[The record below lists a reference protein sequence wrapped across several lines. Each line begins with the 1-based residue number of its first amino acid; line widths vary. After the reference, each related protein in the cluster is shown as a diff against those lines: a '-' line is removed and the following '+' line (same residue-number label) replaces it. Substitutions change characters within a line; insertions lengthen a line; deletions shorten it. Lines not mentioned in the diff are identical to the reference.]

1 MDGQEKPTQDA
12 KAAKPADAG
21 AAAAVERESGI
32 RQHREDVIH
41 HDPLLDCLVELTR
54 IHGRPATRAALSAGL
69 PVPKTGMT
77 PMLLPRAAARAGFST
92 KAVRR
97 ALEKIDP
104 ALLPAILLLRDNE
117 ACVLLEW
124 SADKKTAL
132 LLFPDS
138 GQGSVVL
145 PLEELNA
152 RYTGVTIFCR
162 PQFRFDAR
170 APEIRKL
177 AQRHWFWGAFL
188 DQMGLYRDVLAAA
201 LLINVFALVMPLFSM
216 AVYDRVLPNFA
227 LETLWAMAIG
237 IVLVLVLDYTLRLMR
252 GHFIDL
258 ASARID
264 NDLSALIM
272 ERVLA
277 MHMKDKPASV
287 GSFASTLRSFES
299 LRDFL
304 ASATVT
310 ALIDLPFTLIFLALL
325 TWICWPLLIPVL
337 IGFVVMAVYGY
348 IIQHKMHELSEATY
362 RAGAL
367 RNSTLIES
375 LTALEAIKAHTAEGV
390 MQRKWESSTAF
401 LSQVNRQLRFLS
413 SSATNGA
420 LSIQM
425 FINVVLITIG
435 VYMVHGGKL
444 SMGALI
450 AGTML
455 AGRALAPLGQLV
467 GLLLQY
473 QGARLAL
480 THLETTMTQ
489 KTERSDE
496 SSFVHRPEMRGD
508 IELRDVHFAYGPK
521 MPEAMKGVTLKIKAG
536 EHVVVL
542 GRVGSG
548 KTTLHKLV
556 LGLYAPTK
564 GAVFLDGIDLRQLDP
579 ADVRRSVGYVA
590 QSCMLFYGTLREN
603 IAIGAPYADDR
614 AIVEAAR
621 IAGLS
626 EFVDRHPLGF
636 DMVIGERGETLS
648 GGQLQGVSIA
658 RAVLMNP
665 PILLLDEPTSSM
677 DFSSERD
684 LMKRL
689 GEFSKGKTM
698 IVVTHRSSLMEL
710 ASRIV
715 VLDDGVVVADGPR
728 EEVIE
733 ALRAGR
739 VGRAA

>member
-1 MDGQEKPTQDA
+1 MEKRPQGDTVAPGVTESSGADGKGFGLGE
-12 KAAKPADAG
+12 
-21 AAAAVERESGI
+21 
-32 RQHREDVIH
+32 HREDLLH
-41 HDPLLDCLVELTR
+41 HDPLLDCLVELSR
-54 IHGRPATRAALSAGL
+54 IHGRPNTRASLSAGL
-69 PVPKTGMT
+69 PVAKSGLT
-77 PMLLPRAAARAGFST
+77 PALLPRAAARAGLTS

-97 ALEKIDP
+97 AADKIDS
-104 ALLPAILLLRDNE
+104 ALLPAILLLRDNQ
-117 ACVLLEW
+117 ACLLLEW
-124 SADKKTAL
+124 SSDRSSAL
-132 LLFPDS
+132 LLFPES
-138 GQGSVVL
+138 GQGSVVMARED
-145 PLEELNA
+145 LEA
-152 RYTGVTIFCR
+152 RYTGVAIFCR

-170 APEIRKL
+170 APEVKNI

-188 DQMGLYRDVLAAA
+188 DQMGVYRDVLAAA
-201 LLINVFALVMPLFSM
+201 LLINLFAIVMPLFSM
-216 AVYDRVLPNFA
+216 TVYDRVLPNFA
-227 LETLWAMAIG
+227 QETLWAMAVG
-237 IVLVLVLDYTLRLMR
+237 IAVVLGLDYVLRLMR

-258 ASARID
+258 ASSRID
-264 NDLSALIM
+264 NELSALIM

-277 MHMKDKPASV
+277 MRMKDRPESV

-310 ALIDLPFTLIFLALL
+310 ALIDLPFTLIFLGLL
-325 TWICWPLLIPVL
+325 AWISWPLVFPVL
-337 IGFVVMAVYGY
+337 LGFAVMVIYGY
-348 IIQHKMHELSEATY
+348 VIQHKMMELSESTY

-375 LTALEAIKAHTAEGV
+375 LTALEAIKAHSAEGV
-390 MQRKWESSTAF
+390 MQKKWEGSTAF
-401 LSQVNRQLRFLS
+401 LAQVNRQLRFLS

-420 LSIQM
+420 MLIQM
-425 FINVVLITIG
+425 SLNVVLIVAG
-435 VYMVHGGKL
+435 VYMVHDGRL
-444 SMGALI
+444 SMGALV
-450 AGTML
+450 AATML
-455 AGRALAPLGQLV
+455 SSRALAPLGQLV

-480 THLETTMTQ
+480 VNLEPMMAR

-496 SSFVHRPEMRGD
+496 SSFVHRPVLRGD
-508 IELRDVHFAYGPK
+508 IELREVSFSYQERMPDV
-521 MPEAMKGVTLKIKAG
+521 LKNVSFKLKAG

-548 KTTLHKLV
+548 KTTLNKLM

-564 GAVFLDGIDLRQLDP
+564 GAVLLDGIDLRQLDP
-579 ADVRRSVGYVA
+579 ADVRRNVGYVA
-590 QSCMLFYGTLREN
+590 QNCMLFYGTLREN

-626 EFVDRHPLGF
+626 EYVDRHPLGF

-677 DFSSERD
+677 DFTSERD

-689 GEFSKGKTM
+689 GEFAREKTM
-698 IVVTHRSSLMEL
+698 IVVTHRASLMEL
-710 ASRIV
+710 ATRIIV
-715 VLDDGVVVADGPR
+715 VDEGTVVADGPR
-728 EEVIE
+728 EQVIE
-733 ALRAGR
+733 ALKAGK
-739 VGRAA
+739 VGRAS